1 MSNFII
7 GGFQLLD
14 FNVGMT
20 AVYLGNELVNVLL
33 PLREP
38 IAYANGIRLEFVS
51 EKFRKRS
58 IEVIAV
64 HSPAF
69 LN

>member
-1 MSNFII
+1 
-7 GGFQLLD
+7 
-14 FNVGMT
+14 MT

-69 LN
+69 SNLCAASTKPPDVIRVN

>member
-1 MSNFII
+1 
-7 GGFQLLD
+7 
-14 FNVGMT
+14 MT